1 MKKTI
6 QVILKERPNIVVA
19 QNPSVVLATLVVMMK
34 KVFGY
39 RAVIDA
45 HNSGIYPR
53 EGKSNFMMQIS
64 RRLQRLS
71 DLTIVTNDHLRQVV
85 ESNGGRAVVLPD
97 SLPDVPEIRPYPVTG
112 RVNIAYICTFSA
124 DEPFREVFQ
133 AVRSLPADVVIYVT
147 GRYNGKIDKRT
158 IPKNVRLLGFIPDN
172 EYWSLLSSV
181 DFIIDLT
188 FRENCLVCGAYEAV
202 SLEKPVVLSNTN
214 ALITYFYKGCVYV
227 SSSSNS
233 IQDGI
238 REAIE
243 KREILYHDMLKLKE
257 ELKSS
262 WKDRFEDF
270 KQIVENLV

>member
-1 MKKTI
+1 MKVYQADTDKRSLSDYAKVAKGIWITWEIQRRNKGITKDLKWPLYEITHPGSKSRRYLHCMKKTI

-97 SLPDVPEIRPYPVTG
+97 SLPDVPEIRPYCQCRFKMSPFC
-112 RVNIAYICTFSA
+112 RNKMSPDCRFHSERFSG
-124 DEPFREVFQ
+124 
-133 AVRSLPADVVIYVT
+133 S
-147 GRYNGKIDKRT
+147 
-158 IPKNVRLLGFIPDN
+158 
-172 EYWSLLSSV
+172 
-181 DFIIDLT
+181 
-188 FRENCLVCGAYEAV
+188 
-202 SLEKPVVLSNTN
+202 
-214 ALITYFYKGCVYV
+214 GC
-227 SSSSNS
+227 SSSPFGEGPNMP
-233 IQDGI
+233 
-238 REAIE
+238 AF
-243 KREILYHDMLKLKE
+243 
-257 ELKSS
+257 
-262 WKDRFEDF
+262 RFS
-270 KQIVENLV
+270 LSR